1 MDFVQSVVWEEENT
15 SHHLVT
21 VSFVRQREQA
31 MPQINQSHLF
41 RERISFNL
49 LKEMRKPLHSF
60 FFASVPVGRCLY
72 LYVCVVWIVER
83 NNSRERRTVCFHHNN
98 SHHHLRSGVVSTGI
112 AG

>member
-1 MDFVQSVVWEEENT
+1 MDVVQSVVWEEED
-15 SHHLVT
+15 T

-72 LYVCVVWIVER
+72 LYVCVG
-83 NNSRERRTVCFHHNN
+83 
-98 SHHHLRSGVVSTGI
+98 SGKEQ
-112 AG
+112 